1 MGGIDIVHFDGT
13 DLTQVAAAPTPAANT
28 TSPPIT
34 PNNSDKQITLRIILT
49 VYVSGLPRSGMLTR
63 TCAYLQLLLPQDRPL
78 SFTSGGG
85 VGGLPR
91 KSVGLG
97 RYDLHAHNTSPRVS
111 PAPPPMKLN

>member
-1 MGGIDIVHFDGT
+1 MGGIDIVHFDGA
-13 DLTQVAAAPTPAANT
+13 DLIQVAARPYSSSQHHQ
-28 TSPPIT
+28 SPQIT
-34 PNNSDKQITLRIILT
+34 PNYSDKQITLRIILT
-49 VYVSGLPRSGMLTR
+49 VCLSGLPRSGMLTR
-63 TCAYLQLLLPQDRPL
+63 TCAHLQLLLPKDRSL

-111 PAPPPMKLN
+111 PAPPPQ